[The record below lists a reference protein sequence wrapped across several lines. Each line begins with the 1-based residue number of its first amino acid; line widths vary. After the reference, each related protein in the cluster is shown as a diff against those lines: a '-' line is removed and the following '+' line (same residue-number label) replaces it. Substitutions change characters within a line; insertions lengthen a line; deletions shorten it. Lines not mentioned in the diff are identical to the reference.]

1 MEGKPRLAPFKGLA
15 DTGVLACTKGRF
27 YSPIQAIL
35 TVERRI
41 DSQMRFQII
50 LAFEIIGA
58 HSPVFV
64 QDEVIYWLEP
74 GKSGGR
80 LQKARTCCRVN
91 RSPCQGNFGRFQN
104 CYETLISI
112 QAERSLKRLEEVGH
126 TASVDSGRFWQ
137 GASTPKADG
146 VLEECSHKQSSHR
159 QLQRCA
165 ETHSSFP
172 RSKPVLETQSG
183 GTECPFWNV
192 RHDRRDWNWSQN
204 LATCSQWL
212 PRYDFHRL
220 GSL

>member
-1 MEGKPRLAPFKGLA
+1 MEGKPRRAPIKGLA
-15 DTGVLACTKGRF
+15 WVLACTKGRF

-41 DSQMRFQII
+41 GSQMRFQII

-74 GKSGGR
+74 GKSGGQ

-91 RSPCQGNFGRFQN
+91 RSPCQGNFSRFQN

-112 QAERSLKRLEEVGH
+112 QAERLLRLEEVGH
-126 TASVDSGRFWQ
+126 TASVESGRFWQ
-137 GASTPKADG
+137 GASTPKSDR
-146 VLEECSHKQSSHR
+146 VLEECSHKHSSHR

-165 ETHSSFP
+165 ETQSSCP
-172 RSKPVLETQSG
+172 RSKPVLERHSPVEQSVLSG
-183 GTECPFWNV
+183 MSTMTEETWTGAKTLPPAASGFHAMIFTGWG
-192 RHDRRDWNWSQN
+192 
-204 LATCSQWL
+204 ACS
-212 PRYDFHRL
+212 
-220 GSL
+220 